1 MSVEIRRLQSTR
13 DGTFLVTLPKEWAKR
28 FKLRKG
34 SPIHVKER
42 VDGCLVLDPRYGA
55 EETQEIVLKPSQ
67 RIEDSILSSY
77 LLGYEFVAVEG
88 PGGLG
93 EADRNRIKR
102 TASRLIGVEVIEE
115 DEKRILLQCL
125 LRATAIPPE
134 KILRRQ
140 YILSKSLLDDA
151 FRTLLSLNLEEAGKV
166 RSKDEEIDRLYFLL
180 VRILRSLIVN
190 PRLSEKLGISPID
203 CLDYR
208 LVASLVERIADTSVE
223 VAELVGR
230 LKAQGGIP
238 KAFLGFLEKFSGKL
252 SSTYEDAVK
261 ALFSRGEKTV
271 NQALK
276 SLRDAAESLRSLEEE
291 ALRRRGNP
299 PALYILL
306 TLLGTLIDQIKDI
319 MDLAFPRPQP

>member
-223 VAELVGR
+223 VAELAGR

>member
-1 MSVEIRRLQSTR
+1 MTVEIRRLQSTR

-28 FKLRKG
+28 FNLQKG

-42 VDGCLVLDPRYGA
+42 VDGCLILDPRYGA
-55 EETQEIVLKPSQ
+55 EEAQEIVLRPSE
-67 RIEDSILSSY
+67 RMEDNILSSY
-77 LLGYEFVAVEG
+77 LLGYEFVAVEAAG
-88 PGGLG
+88 RLS
-93 EADRNRIKR
+93 EEERERVKR

-115 DEKRILLQCL
+115 DERRILLQCL

-140 YILSKSLLDDA
+140 YILSKSLLDDSFKA
-151 FRTLLSLNLEEAGKV
+151 LLSLNLGEAERIKD
-166 RSKDEEIDRLYFLL
+166 RDEEIDRLYFLL

-190 PRLSEKLGISPID
+190 PRLGEKLGISPID

-208 LVASLVERIADTSVE
+208 LVASLVEKIADTSVE

-238 KAFLGFLEKFSGKL
+238 KAFHSFLKTFSGKL
-252 SSTYEDAVK
+252 SSTYEDALK
-261 ALFSRGEKTV
+261 AVFSRGERTV
-271 NQALK
+271 SQALK
-276 SLRDAAESLRSLEEE
+276 SLQEAMESLKSLEED
-291 ALRRRGNP
+291 ALKRKGNP

-306 TLLGTLIDQIKDI
+306 TLLGTLLDQIKDI
-319 MDLAFPRPQP
+319 TDLAYPRPQP

>member
-1 MSVEIRRLQSTR
+1 LSVEIRRLQSTR

-28 FKLRKG
+28 FKLQKG

-42 VDGCLVLDPRYGA
+42 VDGCLILDPRYGA

-77 LLGYEFVAVEG
+77 LLGYEFVAVEE

-151 FRTLLSLNLEEAGKV
+151 FRVLLSLNLEEAGKV
-166 RSKDEEIDRLYFLL
+166 RNKDEEIDRLYFLL

-190 PRLSEKLGISPID
+190 PRLGEKLGISPID